1 VSGLSAQSYALENI
15 SGNIANAST
24 TGFKRVDTA
33 FIDMIPDQ
41 PAKHE
46 LAGSVSS
53 RSNLTTTLQGTLN
66 TTGISTNAALSGD
79 GFFVVAK
86 NTGSNQSPSFSG
98 QGLYTRRGDFA
109 QDANGYLV
117 NGSGYYLSGTSYDI
131 ATGSA
136 VGASNSPIQISNK
149 PIAAKQTS
157 SITYS
162 GNLPSVPQPAN
173 YTTPGTELL
182 PGSTA
187 GTAGAYPVPGAATP
201 ITFTVNGVTKTA
213 TIGAGDTLAT
223 TITNLNNAAGSTMF
237 SASGGAVALNANATV
252 VLSSAA
258 KSTLN
263 YTTDPVVSF
272 PPSYNAAGS
281 QAFLDGSVTG
291 GQITMYDALGTAVTT
306 ELRWGK
312 ISSATSGGSDTWQ
325 LYYQADPSSTSTT
338 AVWKQLGSVTFD
350 GTGKMTSPLSG
361 SLGPTNLTVGPST
374 VSNVAINFG
383 SGLTQYGN
391 ASGTVSSN
399 IDQNGYTSGNLTNI
413 SIATDGSVVGNYSN
427 GQVAKVAQIG
437 IAQFNASDA
446 LKRENGGAYSA
457 TMESGAPNYGL
468 NGTTLTGG
476 SVEASNTDISDEF
489 SKMIVT
495 QQAYSA
501 NTKVITTA
509 QQMLQDVINII
520 R

>member
-1 VSGLSAQSYALENI
+1 MSILGALSTSVSGLSAQSYALENI

-41 PAKHE
+41 PAKLE

-66 TTGISTNAALSGD
+66 TTGIATNAALSGD

-86 NTGSNQSPSFSG
+86 NTGSNQAPVFSG
-98 QGLYTRRGDFA
+98 QGLYTRRGDFT

-117 NGSGYYLSGTSYDI
+117 NGSGYYLSGTTFNI

-136 VGASNSPIQISNK
+136 VGAANSPIKVPNT
-149 PIAAKQTS
+149 PLAAKPTS
-157 SITYS
+157 TITYS
-162 GNLPSVPQPAN
+162 GNLPSVPQPTGYSA
-173 YTTPGTELL
+173 TTPNSELL
-182 PGSTA
+182 PT
-187 GTAGAYPVPGAATP
+187 PAA
-201 ITFTVNGVTKTA
+201 
-213 TIGAGDTLAT
+213 
-223 TITNLNNAAGSTMF
+223 
-237 SASGGAVALNANATV
+237 
-252 VLSSAA
+252 
-258 KSTLN
+258 
-263 YTTDPVVSF
+263 
-272 PPSYNAAGS
+272 SYNAAATP
-281 QAFLDGSVTG
+281 AFLNKSVTG
-291 GQITMYDALGTAVTT
+291 GQITLYDSLGSSVTT
-306 ELRWGK
+306 QLRWAKTDSTTNTPPG
-312 ISSATSGGSDTWQ
+312 TDTWN
-325 LYYQADPSSTSTT
+325 LYYQNDPSSTSTT
-338 AVWKQLGSVTFD
+338 AVWTRIPGNVTFD
-350 GTGKMTSPLSG
+350 ATGKMTAPASG
-361 SLGPTNLTVGPST
+361 SLAAANLSIGST
-374 VSNVAINFG
+374 TINGVTMAFG
-383 SGLTQYGN
+383 SGVTQYGN

-399 IDQNGYTSGNLTNI
+399 IDQNGYTSGSLTNL
-413 SIATDGSVVGNYSN
+413 SIASDGSVVGNYSN
-427 GQVAKVAQIG
+427 GQVARVAQIG

-457 TMESGAPNYGL
+457 TRESGAPNYGL
-468 NGTTLTGG
+468 NGATLSGG
-476 SVEASNTDISDEF
+476 AVEASNTDISDEF